1 VQRWVAD
8 LNRVYRAEKS
18 LHATDFSGEG
28 FRWINRGDWEAS
40 VLSYLR
46 LGRDSAPILVV
57 CNFTPVA
64 RPNYRVGVPRGGRWR
79 EILNSDAEY
88 YGGSGVGNQGGAD
101 AQPMP
106 YEEYSQ
112 SLTLTLPPLAVL
124 VFKPE

>member
-1 VQRWVAD
+1 MD
-8 LNRVYRAEKS
+8 
-18 LHATDFSGEG
+18 G
-28 FRWINRGDWEAS
+28 FRWVQRGDWEAS

-46 LGRDSAPILVV
+46 LAPDSAPLLVV
-57 CNFTPVA
+57 CNFTPLP
-64 RPNYRVGVPRGGRWR
+64 RYNYRVGVPQGGHWR
-79 EILNSDAEY
+79 ELLNSDAEH
-88 YGGSGVGNQGGAD
+88 YGGSGVGNYGGAD